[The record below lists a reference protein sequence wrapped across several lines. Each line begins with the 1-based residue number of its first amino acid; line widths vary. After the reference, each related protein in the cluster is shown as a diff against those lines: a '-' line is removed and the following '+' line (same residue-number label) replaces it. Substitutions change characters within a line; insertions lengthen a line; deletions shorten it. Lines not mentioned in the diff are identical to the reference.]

1 MFVFLYEIFSVGKKF
16 YVKVV
21 LVKFLFKEVKNVFN
35 NVGFWYRNLFIIYVI
50 YIFCFLVFFVFRN

>member
-1 MFVFLYEIFSVGKKF
+1 MFVFLYEIFNVGKKF

-21 LVKFLFKEVKNVFN
+21 LVKFLFKEVKNEFN
-35 NVGFWYRNLFIIYVI
+35 NVGFWDRNLFVYVI

>member
-21 LVKFLFKEVKNVFN
+21 LVKFLFKEVKNEFN
-35 NVGFWYRNLFIIYVI
+35 NVIFWDRNLFIYVI

>member
-1 MFVFLYEIFSVGKKF
+1 MRFLMLKKK

-21 LVKFLFKEVKNVFN
+21 LVKFLFKEVKNEFN
-35 NVGFWYRNLFIIYVI
+35 NVIFWDRNLFIYVI

>member
-1 MFVFLYEIFSVGKKF
+1 MFVFLYEIFNVGEKI

-21 LVKFLFKEVKNVFN
+21 LVKFLFKEVKNEFN
-35 NVGFWYRNLFIIYVI
+35 NVIFWDRNLFVYVI

>member
-1 MFVFLYEIFSVGKKF
+1 MFIFLYEIFNVEKKK

-21 LVKFLFKEVKNVFN
+21 LVKFLFKEVKNEFN
-35 NVGFWYRNLFIIYVI
+35 NVIFWDRNLFIYVI